1 MSLRLRLALW
11 YGATA
16 GALVVLV
23 CMYSFALHS
32 RTHYD
37 DLDWMLGNTAAH
49 VAEELAAAG
58 SSTERAAVLQA
69 AATLGPQVRVYSET
83 HGAIGT
89 STDQPTPEV
98 SPRRVLRSGNQPA
111 YGFLASLVR
120 LPHLHVEHPG
130 VSTTLRAQGERWR
143 VYVLPIGE
151 GADTLAVI
159 APIGG
164 LDASVAAFGRVMLL
178 MAVFGSGVAFLVGWM
193 VAGRGIR
200 PVAVLTETAGVI
212 ARSREFARRVPIGAA
227 RDELGRLADTFNEML
242 ASLEQVYATQQRFI
256 ADASHELRAPLTLI
270 QANLELLLR
279 PRLDPDQQAAA
290 AQEAHRE
297 ASRLARLVA
306 DLLVLARADA
316 GMPIRRERV
325 ELDRLA
331 MEVLGEVRHLAAE
344 HRLAVDGLE
353 PSIVVGDPDRLRQ
366 LVLILLENAVKYTP
380 PGGRIA
386 MSLDRENGTAVVTV
400 RDTGIG
406 IGPDHLPRV
415 FERFYRADAG
425 RSCDPGGTGLGLS
438 IAQWIVSQHN
448 GSIALTS
455 RPREGT
461 EAVVRLPLSG

>member
-1 MSLRLRLALW
+1 VSLRLRLALW

-16 GALVVLV
+16 GALIVLV
-23 CMYSFALHS
+23 CVYSFALHS

-37 DLDWMLGNTAAH
+37 DLDWMLGNMAAH

-58 SSTERAAVLQA
+58 SSTERAAVLRA

-83 HGAIGT
+83 DGAIGT
-89 STDQPTPEV
+89 STDQPTPGV
-98 SPRRVLRSGNQPA
+98 SPRRVLQSGNQPA

-130 VSTTLRAQGERWR
+130 VFTTLRAQGERWR
-143 VYVLPIGE
+143 VYVLPIVE
-151 GADTLAVI
+151 DSDTLAVI

-178 MAVFGSGVAFLVGWM
+178 MAVFGSGAAFLVGWM

-200 PVAVLTETAGVI
+200 PVAVLTETAGAI

-227 RDELGRLADTFNEML
+227 RDELGRLAATFNEML

-279 PRLDPDQQAAA
+279 PRLDPEQQAAA

-366 LVLILLENAVKYTP
+366 LLLILLENAVKYTP

-386 MSLDRENGTAVVTV
+386 MSLGRENGTAVVTV

-406 IGPDHLPRV
+406 IDPDHLPRV

-425 RSCDPGGTGLGLS
+425 RSRDPGGTGLGLS
-438 IAQWIVSQHN
+438 IAQWIVSQHD
-448 GSIALTS
+448 GSIELAS
-455 RPREGT
+455 RPGEGT
-461 EAVVRLPLSG
+461 EAVVRLPIST